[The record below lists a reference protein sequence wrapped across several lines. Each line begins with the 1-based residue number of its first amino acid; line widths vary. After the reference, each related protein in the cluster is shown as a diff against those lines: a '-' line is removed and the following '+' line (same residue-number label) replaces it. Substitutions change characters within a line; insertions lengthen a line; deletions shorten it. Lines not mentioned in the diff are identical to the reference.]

1 MNLSLRPILTAVLGC
16 LAVAACASAV
26 LAASSTFD
34 TGTDGWKVVGLG
46 SGYPLPAY
54 GGVDPSWNESGGNPG
69 GAVFAGD
76 QYAETFFS
84 APTEFLGNQ
93 SARLGNTLG
102 YDLLISYTDNAAY
115 PAVILAGTDR
125 GLYYVGPIPVLND
138 WYRFTVPLTATQ
150 WKLNNWKGPAATES
164 DMQAVLADLKGLYV
178 NAEWHTGADATYLDN
193 FTMAFVPGDA
203 DTNDRVDIFDVAIVQ
218 TKYGTTSG
226 AAWAD
231 GNFDGNGTVDIFD
244 VAMMQVNY
252 GYGVA
257 SSPSPVPEP
266 STLVLGGLGAML
278 LLAWR
283 NHRLTRS
290 HRRRRI

>member
-16 LAVAACASAV
+16 VAIAACASTV

-54 GGVDPSWNESGGNPG
+54 GGIDPTWYAASDSHGGTLFVD
-69 GAVFAGD
+69 D
-76 QYAETFFS
+76 QYSETFFS
-84 APTEFLGNQ
+84 APAAFLGDQ
-93 SARLGNTLG
+93 SSLAGHALG
-102 YDLLISYTDNAAY
+102 YELWIKYTDDVAY
-115 PAVILAGTDR
+115 PAVVLAGTDR
-125 GLYYVGPIPVLND
+125 GLYYVAPSPPLNT
-138 WYRFTVPLTATQ
+138 WYRAVVPLTASK
-150 WKLNNWKGPAATES
+150 WKLNSWTGPAATDG
-164 DMQAVLADLKGLYV
+164 DMQAVLANLQGLYI
-178 NAEWHTGADATYLDN
+178 NAEWHTGEDAAYLDN
-193 FTMAFVPGDA
+193 VHMAYEPGDA

-231 GNFDGNGTVDIFD
+231 GDFDGNGTVDIFD
-244 VAMMQVNY
+244 VALMQVNY

-266 STLVLGGLGAML
+266 STLVLAGLGVLGMAVG
-278 LLAWR
+278 WG
-283 NHRLTRS
+283 
-290 HRRRRI
+290 RRRRMTTR